1 MGSDDLHKKRKARI
15 ARDLERR
22 KSRRAPYDRVLVVC
36 EGSKTE
42 PNYLQELID
51 FLELNSANVEVDGS
65 SGSSPISV
73 VQHAK
78 SRYAEERLKNDAFD
92 RVFCV
97 FDKDTHASYAQALDE
112 VSRSVP
118 RRVFS
123 FINSIPCFEYWLLLH
138 FVFSTRSYAGAGAK
152 SACARLIEELH
163 RYIPGYS
170 KGASGL
176 FKDLMGQTDQ
186 AVAFS
191 KRALQEAS
199 RNGTDNPT
207 TVMHKLVEYLQH
219 LEDGP

>member
-1 MGSDDLHKKRKARI
+1 MGSDDLHHRRKARI
-15 ARDLERR
+15 VRDLERR
-22 KSRRAPYDRVLVVC
+22 KSRRAPYDRVLIVC

-42 PNYLQELID
+42 PNYLQEFID
-51 FLELNSANVEVDGS
+51 CLELNSANVEVDGS
-65 SGSSPISV
+65 SGSSPVSV

-78 SRYAEERLKNDAFD
+78 NRYAEERRKNDAFD

-123 FINSIPCFEYWLLLH
+123 SINSVPCFEYWLLLH
-138 FVFSTRSYAGAGAK
+138 FVFSTRSYTGTGVR

-176 FKDLMGQTDQ
+176 FKDLMDQTDQ

-191 KRALQEAS
+191 KRALQEAR
-199 RNGTDNPT
+199 RNGTDNPST
-207 TVMHKLVEYLQH
+207 LMHELIEYLKH
-219 LEDGP
+219 LED

>member
-1 MGSDDLHKKRKARI
+1 MASN
-15 ARDLERR
+15 LERR

-51 FLELNSANVEVDGS
+51 CLKLSSANVEIDGS
-65 SGSSPISV
+65 SGSSPVSV

-78 SRYAEERLKNDAFD
+78 SRYAEERRKNDAFD

-97 FDKDTHASYAQALDE
+97 FDKDTHAGYAQALDE
-112 VSRSVP
+112 ISRSVP
-118 RRVFS
+118 GRVFS
-123 FINSIPCFEYWLLLH
+123 SINSVPCFEYWLLLH
-138 FVFSTRSYAGAGAK
+138 FVFSTRSYTGAGAK

-176 FKDLMGQTDQ
+176 FKDLMDRTDQ
-186 AVAFS
+186 AMASS
-191 KRALQEAS
+191 KRALQEAQS
-199 RNGTDNPT
+199 NGTDNPST
-207 TVMHKLVEYLQH
+207 LMHELVEYLKC

>member
-1 MGSDDLHKKRKARI
+1 VGSDDLHNRRKARM
-15 ARDLERR
+15 ASDLERR
-22 KSRRAPYDRVLVVC
+22 KSKRAPYDRVLVVC
-36 EGSKTE
+36 EGLKTE
-42 PNYLQELID
+42 PNYLDELID
-51 FLELNSANVEVDGS
+51 CLKLNSANVEVDGS
-65 SGSSPISV
+65 SGSSPVSV
-73 VQHAK
+73 VQHTK
-78 SRYAEERLKNDAFD
+78 SRYAEERQKNDAFD

-112 VSRSVP
+112 VARSVP

-123 FINSIPCFEYWLLLH
+123 SINSVPCFEYWLLLH
-138 FVFSTRSYAGAGAK
+138 FVFSTRSYTGAGAR

-170 KGASGL
+170 KGARGL
-176 FKDLMGQTDQ
+176 FKDLMDQTDQ

-199 RNGTDNPT
+199 RNDTDNPT
-207 TVMHKLVEYLQH
+207 TLMHELVEYLQH